1 MSVHT
6 CSKAP
11 KTNIFVWKLC
21 YDRIEDLQ
29 MKVQYCAEPLA
40 NSAVAMSDSDSD
52 IEIVGESC
60 DVHDLPADL
69 AALLSV
75 CNSHK
80 LICSSKVV
88 TAPSSGSSVSL
99 DAFESMTEGEK
110 KSLRLFGYK
119 GGRRDGVLPGAAV
132 LLQGT
137 EHMPSAVSPRMSWLT
152 VRNRSTMILV
162 PFDLESACHA
172 LGNRLPCFLNVT
184 AHAQDTA
191 INSYIDLI
199 RDKLPPDRAEKV
211 HVFNTFFLTKL
222 CGTCERQGGDKE
234 ISIDYL
240 AVKRYEGSLNG
251 HKHTQVM
258 KLMFRRIYRCI
269 PNVPLLNDAC
279 WSSELPQD
287 CFCERPVALSKWDS
301 HYLAGGPYEE

>member
-1 MSVHT
+1 MSH
-6 CSKAP
+6 
-11 KTNIFVWKLC
+11 
-21 YDRIEDLQ
+21 
-29 MKVQYCAEPLA
+29 
-40 NSAVAMSDSDSD
+40 SDSD

-60 DVHDLPADL
+60 DVHDLPAGL

-80 LICSSKVV
+80 LLCSSQVV

-99 DAFESMTEGEK
+99 DAFESMTQGDK

-119 GGRRDGVLPGAAV
+119 GGTRDGLLPGAAV
-132 LLQGT
+132 LLRGT
-137 EHMPSAVSPRMSWLT
+137 EYTPSAVCPRMSWLT

-162 PFDLESACHA
+162 MPFDLESACHV
-172 LGNRLPCFLNVT
+172 LGNRLPCFLNIT

-199 RDKLPPDRAEKV
+199 REKLPPDRAKKV

-222 CGTCERQGGDKE
+222 CGTCARQGGDKE

-240 AVKRYEGSLNG
+240 AVERYEGSPNG
-251 HKHTQVM
+251 HTHTQVM
-258 KLMFRRIYRCI
+258 KLMFRRIYSCI
-269 PNVPLLNDAC
+269 PNAPLLNDAC
-279 WSSELPQD
+279 GSSGLPQA
-287 CFCERPVALSKWDS
+287 CFCERPVALSKWNS
-301 HYLAGGPYEE
+301 H